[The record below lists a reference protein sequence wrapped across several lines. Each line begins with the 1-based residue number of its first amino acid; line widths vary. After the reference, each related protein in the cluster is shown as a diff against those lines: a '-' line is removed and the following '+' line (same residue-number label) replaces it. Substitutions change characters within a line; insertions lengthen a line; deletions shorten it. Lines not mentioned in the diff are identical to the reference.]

1 MGRGESPCKALTGI
15 NPQTGALV
23 ALFHPRRDVWGTHL
37 ALHEALILGLTAT
50 GRTTVRVLNMNA
62 ADRVQLRT
70 TLQEE
75 RRLH

>member
-1 MGRGESPCKALTGI
+1 
-15 NPQTGALV
+15 V
-23 ALFHPRRDVWGTHL
+23 ALFHPRRDVWGTHF
-37 ALHEALILGLTAT
+37 ALREALILGLTAT

-75 RRLH
+75 HRLH